1 MATKLTD
8 KIVKTLLPPAKGNR
22 ITYDSEL
29 AGFGARITA
38 AGAISF
44 VLNYRRKAD
53 GVERRATIGAFPAW
67 STATARE
74 RAKELRRD
82 VDGGGDPVG
91 EQQADRGAPTV
102 AELCDRFVEEHVSK
116 KRASTQRDYKAIVA
130 EIRAAIGRMRVAAAD
145 FEHIDKLHR
154 EITKRAPYRA
164 NRTLAVASKMFT
176 LAIRWRWRTDNPCRG
191 VERNQEQK
199 RKRYLS
205 ADELVRMGKALDTH
219 GSRQSADIFRFL
231 LLTGARCGEALSATW
246 DQFDDV
252 GVWTKPG
259 ATTKQKT
266 DHVVPLSPPARQLLA
281 RIRKQ
286 SDGTSPYIFPGP
298 GKRGH
303 RTVLKHDWAVVCKAA
318 GITGLRIH
326 DLRHS
331 YASTVISAG
340 WSLPV
345 VGALLGHTQP
355 NTTARYAHLVDD
367 VLSRATN
374 AAGAILSGAPAA
386 PVIPIKGGR
395 REG

>member
-91 EQQADRGAPTV
+91 EQQADRGAPTI
-102 AELCDRFVEEHVSK
+102 ADLCDRFVEEHVSR
-116 KRASTQRDYKAIVA
+116 KRPSTQRDYRAIVE
-130 EIRAAIGRMRVAAAD
+130 EIRAAIGRMKIAAVE
-145 FEHIDKLHR
+145 FEHIDRLHR
-154 EITKRAPYRA
+154 DITKRAPYRA

-176 LAIRWRWRTDNPCRG
+176 LAIRWKWRTDNPCRG
-191 VERNQEQK
+191 VERNPEHG

-205 ADELVRMGKALDTH
+205 ADELVRLCAALDQH
-219 GSRQSADIFRFL
+219 GGQSADIFRLL
-231 LLTGARCGEALSATW
+231 LLTGARCGELLSATW
-246 DQFDDV
+246 AQFDDKLTI
-252 GVWTKPG
+252 WTKPHT
-259 ATTKQKT
+259 AVKQAK
-266 DHVVPLSPPARQLLA
+266 DHVVPLSPPARTLLR
-281 RIRKQ
+281 RIREQ
-286 SDGTSPYIFPGP
+286 QGVGETLVFPGR
-298 GKRGH
+298 RGH
-303 RTVLKHDWAVVCKAA
+303 RSDLKHAWTKICAAA
-318 GITGLRIH
+318 GIRGLRVH

-331 YASTVISAG
+331 YASTLINAG
-340 WSLPV
+340 FGLPV
-345 VGALLGHTQP
+345 IGALLGHAQAATTQ
-355 NTTARYAHLVDD
+355 RYSHLIDD
-367 VLSRATN
+367 TLSRATN

-386 PVIPIKGGR
+386 PVIPIKGSR